1 MNYPLK
7 ANDLKKELKKQK
19 FTDIESKHPDIFNF
33 ILKKNNENKELLL
46 EFKDIRNEKVNMKY
60 YNAKALDTIPFLKRL
75 EFNN

>member
-60 YNAKALDTIPFLKRL
+60 NAKTLNLISFFKRF
-75 EFNN
+75 EFNDK